1 MSAEVLAT
9 RGLWKTYDPGEP
21 FEVEVLTDVN
31 LSVKRGEFV
40 LLSGPSGCGKTTLLN
55 LLGGLD
61 EPTRGEVLLEGVR
74 ISGLSQGRLSRVRS
88 RSIGFIFQHFNLLPS
103 LTVRENVELPMVY
116 AGVPRGDRGRRVGDL
131 LERFDL
137 SGLGDR
143 LPSRLSGGQMQRVAA
158 VRALANDPLV
168 VLADEPTS
176 NLDEESSEMLL
187 GMLSEMNRED
197 GKTVVLA
204 SNYPE
209 PAGRY
214 AGRHLVFRLG
224 GLEELG
230 EESAPSEEE

>member
-1 MSAEVLAT
+1 
-9 RGLWKTYDPGEP
+9 
-21 FEVEVLTDVN
+21 
-31 LSVKRGEFV
+31 
-40 LLSGPSGCGKTTLLN
+40 
-55 LLGGLD
+55 
-61 EPTRGEVLLEGVR
+61 
-74 ISGLSQGRLSRVRS
+74 
-88 RSIGFIFQHFNLLPS
+88 
-103 LTVRENVELPMVY
+103 
-116 AGVPRGDRGRRVGDL
+116 
-131 LERFDL
+131 
-137 SGLGDR
+137 
-143 LPSRLSGGQMQRVAA
+143 MQRVAA